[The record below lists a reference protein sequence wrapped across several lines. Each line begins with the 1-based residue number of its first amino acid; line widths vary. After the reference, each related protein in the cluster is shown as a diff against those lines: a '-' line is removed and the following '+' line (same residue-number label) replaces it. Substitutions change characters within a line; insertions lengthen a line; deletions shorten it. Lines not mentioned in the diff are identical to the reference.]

1 MLVARLTAQPPKEI
15 VVGAVQIVVV
25 VLLVFVV
32 LLLGLKPSV
41 AVKPTHIVDLRTN
54 TKVIAKVITSH
65 AVKLVVNMCH
75 VRSMPSHGFPM
86 LEAACRSVAS
96 VGS

>member
-1 MLVARLTAQPPKEI
+1 MLVARLTGQPPKEI
-15 VVGAVQIVVV
+15 GAGAIQIVVV
-25 VLLVFVV
+25 VQLVFVL

-41 AVKPTHIVDLRTN
+41 AVKPTHNVHLHTD

-65 AVKLVVNMCH
+65 AVHIVVSMCH
-75 VRSMPSHGFPM
+75 VRSMPSHGFPL
-86 LEAACRSVAS
+86 LEAACRSVVS

>member
-1 MLVARLTAQPPKEI
+1 MARLTSQPPKEI

-32 LLLGLKPSV
+32 VLLGLKPSF
-41 AVKPTHIVDLRTN
+41 AVKPTHNVDLRTN
-54 TKVIAKVITSH
+54 TTVIAKVITSR
-65 AVKLVVNMCH
+65 AAKLVVDMYN
-75 VRSMPSHGFPM
+75 VRSMPSHAFPM
-86 LEAACRSVAS
+86 LEAACRSVAP

>member
-1 MLVARLTAQPPKEI
+1 MARLTAQPPKEI

-54 TKVIAKVITSH
+54 TKVIELRA
-65 AVKLVVNMCH
+65 AKLVVDMCN
-75 VRSMPSHGFPM
+75 VRSMPSHSFPM
-86 LEAACRSVAS
+86 LEAACKSVAS
-96 VGS
+96 VGR

>member
-1 MLVARLTAQPPKEI
+1 MLVARLPAQPEKEI
-15 VVGAVQIVVV
+15 VVEAALVIVV

-32 LLLGLKPSV
+32 LLLGLKPSF
-41 AVKPTHIVDLRTN
+41 AVKPTHNVDLRTN

-65 AVKLVVNMCH
+65 AVKLVVDMCN
-75 VRSMPSHGFPM
+75 VRSMPSHAFPM